1 MGSKIMKNLK
11 LSLVTSCYN
20 AEKYLDELSESIL
33 QQKYQNWEWILADD
47 FSNDNTKS
55 KIEEISKKDAKIRIV
70 QSEYKKQIWWNPQTF
85 AEGDIVCHIDAD
97 DKILPK
103 TLELINYYFNKF
115 PDVVLMHF
123 NANKYRETLPNNS
136 SQLLEHFINN
146 VYISTD
152 NNSFLEGFEKLWPNR
167 TNIFGYLRIFR
178 NLPGL
183 EFPVH
188 EDGEVCSSNDGQW
201 LLFMEEKGKWLTIPR
216 TTYLARDHFGSESHR
231 QWNIR
236 GEAKLVTDAL
246 ERRKDVILEYPRNVK
261 YFDDIYDLAE
271 STYTSK
277 LNFETES
284 RKLSFINFDY
294 DFIQKEKAKTLFPD
308 HELYFDELKHCDYY
322 YIKIRLDTT
331 SDDIL
336 YFLNNLSHDAAK
348 ELILYSDNTHLHKN
362 NRNETDNI
370 ANIVNSVNCP
380 GYFNYWF
387 VQDNR
392 FFSVFLKTEIIPIE
406 EPKIV
411 SVDEPAVVTE
421 MPQSEKNEQLKI
433 LQIHTKNFSD
443 RKNYIVG
450 KLIAAAEAYGHE
462 VTVKNY
468 IDVTQ
473 NDIEKFDVIHNH
485 DHTVNKNLDE
495 RFIPYISNYYIDDDN
510 VNFSPD
516 NSIYNVTFDN
526 EVYELNKSIQKL
538 DLGVDKNKF
547 FNSYE
552 RDGQKRILCVE
563 KIHEKSKIHLA
574 ILVASKLGMPID
586 LVTYNFDEANE
597 YCREIQETI
606 GHLSQEIEI
615 NHYENLDEDD
625 WFELYNKDSFLIYFN
640 DNYSYPDV
648 LNGYSC
654 GMIIFS
660 DIEMGIENY
669 KIEHSVN
676 NIVEKIQLS
685 IEKFDDLS
693 KNNTIQS
700 HSLNWN
706 NVFEKINDLY
716 HNFRENKDNVPTHMK
731 DRLVEV
737 YNDEFEIDRE
747 RKMVVDDAI
756 FDITIRP
763 NPYVK
768 IEGSTNKRY
777 VIEFIDS
784 SNNFLH
790 YKTDPLSL
798 GCWSAASKSYYIPWR
813 IRITE
818 EGTEKIVHDETLNLE
833 NKKVFIW
840 FDSKAMGDN
849 VAWIQPVEEFRKKHN
864 CKVFCSTFFNEYFE
878 AEYPEIEF
886 VEPNIGFDDFDHQYR
901 IGFFDKGDLSPF
913 DRKEV
918 PLQRLAA
925 GILGMYDMPEIPPS
939 ITVREEETELERPYV
954 AIATQSTAQAKYWNN
969 PEGWKSVVDFLKGK
983 GYNVVCVD
991 KHQHFGTDKY
1001 MNSVPE
1007 GVISRHDRTLD
1018 QTIATINNAE
1028 FFIGLGS
1035 GLSWVAWALKKNI
1048 VLISGFSN
1056 PISEFTTKCE
1066 RVFSDAGCNS
1076 CYNRHPF
1083 DPSDWLWCPDHK
1095 ETDRMFEC
1103 TKNITPEMV
1112 FQAIDNVI
1120 EMRNNDE

>member
-70 QSEYKKQIWWNPQTF
+70 QPEYKKQIWWNPQTF

-123 NANKYRETLPNNS
+123 NANKYRETLPNSS

-216 TTYLARDHFGSESHR
+216 TTYLARDHLGSESHR

-308 HELYFDELKHCDYY
+308 HEIYFDELKHCDYY

-348 ELILYSDNTHLHKN
+348 ELVLYSDNTHLHKN

-380 GYFNYWF
+380 GYLNYWF

-392 FFSVFLKTEIIPIE
+392 FFSVFLKTEIIPTE

-411 SVDEPAVVTE
+411 SVDEPAVSE
-421 MPQSEKNEQLKI
+421 MLESKKNEQLKI

-510 VNFSPD
+510 VNFPPD

-552 RDGQKRILCVE
+552 RDGQKRMLCVE

-586 LVTYNFDEANE
+586 LVTYDFDEANE

-654 GMIIFS
+654 GMVIFS

-676 NIVEKIQLS
+676 NIAEKIQLS
-685 IEKFDDLS
+685 IENFDDLS

-790 YKTDPLSL
+790 YKTDPLSV
-798 GCWSAASKSYYIPWR
+798 GCWSTASKSYYIPWR

-878 AEYPEIEF
+878 AEYPEIKF

-925 GILGMYDMPEIPPS
+925 GILGLYDMPEIPPS

-1095 ETDRMFEC
+1095 ETVRMFEC